1 MFYYFLLVSA
11 LYLGFFSLPYH
22 GLITE
27 IVFSPLIIYSFF
39 SAKEFFKNLRGAKLF
54 VISWTFFIIYY
65 FILLLSAENLHSQLT
80 PFVNVRGIYPFLFF
94 YITIAVVNNK
104 HKLKKLIKFVSL
116 LTILASFFAI
126 LQSIH
131 GPEPIFDPNRFY
143 NIGHWAGQGGQ
154 MIGPIARVMLP
165 TIYLIYIVFVA
176 FLVVIFLTKKTNYLL
191 FLFILVIPI
200 LISFSRSNWF
210 AISVAVFVTFSIL
223 RSQSMI
229 SKSTLFV
236 SLFSMLVLVGLI
248 LIFLSLDNPI
258 STSLSERFISFF
270 SDIKTSSG
278 NYEVRIVNSAV
289 YLADWQARGFY
300 FGIDPLYMERFD
312 TFALSDVGFVHVLV
326 TTGIVGLILFLLVW
340 LSGIGFAIRTLRIGV
355 KTNKINLVIIGA
367 ILFASIIYFIISQQY
382 IQGSYTSALFSIIC
396 GLAIAS
402 RKILND

>member
-1 MFYYFLLVSA
+1 
-11 LYLGFFSLPYH
+11 
-22 GLITE
+22 
-27 IVFSPLIIYSFF
+27 
-39 SAKEFFKNLRGAKLF
+39 
-54 VISWTFFIIYY
+54 
-65 FILLLSAENLHSQLT
+65 LT